1 MRFSYTFIYA
11 STAGCY
17 KFYYSTMHKNV
28 KMCYCLQ
35 VLKGLI
41 MLCYALNSPSYF
53 LRFDF
58 KLHISIKT
66 AQQMFFKWIQ
76 RLFKNSFLELE
87 VQKGLKN
94 KLTILFTFLFYRY
107 IMKYLWILRYFW
119 YFMLQN
125 VNLWELEYR
134 FIRCYL
140 LSLINYLLEFK

>member
-1 MRFSYTFIYA
+1 
-11 STAGCY
+11 
-17 KFYYSTMHKNV
+17 
-28 KMCYCLQ
+28 
-35 VLKGLI
+35 
-41 MLCYALNSPSYF
+41 
-53 LRFDF
+53 
-58 KLHISIKT
+58 
-66 AQQMFFKWIQ
+66 MFFKWIQ

>member
-1 MRFSYTFIYA
+1 MFFFKIDRKYYFNVCLELLRLRFERFQGYMRFSYIFIYA

-66 AQQMFFKWIQ
+66 AQQMFFK
-76 RLFKNSFLELE
+76 
-87 VQKGLKN
+87 
-94 KLTILFTFLFYRY
+94 
-107 IMKYLWILRYFW
+107 
-119 YFMLQN
+119 
-125 VNLWELEYR
+125 
-134 FIRCYL
+134 
-140 LSLINYLLEFK
+140 